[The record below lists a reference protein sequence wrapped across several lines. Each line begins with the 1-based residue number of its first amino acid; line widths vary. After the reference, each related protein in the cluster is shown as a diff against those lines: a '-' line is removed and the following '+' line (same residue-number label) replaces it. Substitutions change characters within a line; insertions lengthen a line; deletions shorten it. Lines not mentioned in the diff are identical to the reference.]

1 MIENQRTR
9 FERANYDQLLQNY
22 VNNPQ
27 AYEREYLNLVKS
39 EAVSQYQ
46 DYFQTDKDELE
57 TAVLEKNS
65 LLLST
70 VFENWHVPRY
80 DSSSFQTF
88 PLPKWNLELG
98 FWSNAIALLG
108 ELSQVKSNIAQIE
121 KKQTLQ
127 ALSQTSLVSKN
138 KESK

>member
-27 AYEREYLNLVKS
+27 AYEKEYLNLVKS

-65 LLLST
+65 LFLST
-70 VFENWHVPRY
+70 VF
-80 DSSSFQTF
+80 
-88 PLPKWNLELG
+88 
-98 FWSNAIALLG
+98 
-108 ELSQVKSNIAQIE
+108 
-121 KKQTLQ
+121 
-127 ALSQTSLVSKN
+127 
-138 KESK
+138 

>member
-9 FERANYDQLLQNY
+9 FEKANYDQLLQNY
-22 VNNPQ
+22 VSNPR
-27 AYEREYLNLVKS
+27 AYEKDYLNLIKS

-70 VFENWHVPRY
+70 VF
-80 DSSSFQTF
+80 
-88 PLPKWNLELG
+88 
-98 FWSNAIALLG
+98 
-108 ELSQVKSNIAQIE
+108 
-121 KKQTLQ
+121 
-127 ALSQTSLVSKN
+127 
-138 KESK
+138 

>member
-27 AYEREYLNLVKS
+27 AFEKEYLNLVKS

-70 VFENWHVPRY
+70 VF
-80 DSSSFQTF
+80 
-88 PLPKWNLELG
+88 
-98 FWSNAIALLG
+98 
-108 ELSQVKSNIAQIE
+108 
-121 KKQTLQ
+121 
-127 ALSQTSLVSKN
+127 
-138 KESK
+138 

>member
-88 PLPKWNLELG
+88 PLPQWNLELG

-108 ELSQVKSNIAQIE
+108 ELS
-121 KKQTLQ
+121 
-127 ALSQTSLVSKN
+127 
-138 KESK
+138 

>member
-65 LLLST
+65 LFLST
-70 VFENWHVPRY
+70 VF
-80 DSSSFQTF
+80 
-88 PLPKWNLELG
+88 
-98 FWSNAIALLG
+98 
-108 ELSQVKSNIAQIE
+108 
-121 KKQTLQ
+121 
-127 ALSQTSLVSKN
+127 
-138 KESK
+138 